1 MSRLL
6 RHGQQVVEKMFQLL
20 IVRES
25 GDVLVTADPNLHH
38 RGGIYYVL
46 MGNNYNG
53 DRPQPGV
60 LNDLACGHQLI
71 KQGHVKIYR
80 SEERR
85 VGKECRSRWSPYH

>member
-1 MSRLL
+1 
-6 RHGQQVVEKMFQLL
+6 MFQLL
-20 IVRES
+20 IVRDS

-71 KQGHVKIYR
+71 KQGHVKIYQK
-80 SEERR
+80 EIRR
-85 VGKECRSRWSPYH
+85 VIPCTLGCVLSIVGFNYVIAVQF